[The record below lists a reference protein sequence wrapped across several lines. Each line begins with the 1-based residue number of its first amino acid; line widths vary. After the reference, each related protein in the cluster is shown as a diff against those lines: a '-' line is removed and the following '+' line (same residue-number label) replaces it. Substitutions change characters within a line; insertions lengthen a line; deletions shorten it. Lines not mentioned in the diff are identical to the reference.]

1 MHKAGFV
8 NIIGNPNVGKSTLM
22 NKLVGE
28 RVSIITPKAQT
39 TRHRIMGIVNTE
51 DMQIVFSDTPGVLK
65 PHYKLQESMLHFS
78 QSALSDADVLIY
90 VTDVIETL
98 DKNEDFLDL
107 VKAQTIPLLL
117 LINKIDLSNQEE
129 LDTLVSKWKE
139 ELPHA
144 EIIPVSAKS
153 GFNLDYVLRRIQEQM
168 PESEPYFDKD
178 TLTDKP
184 TRFFVNEIIREK
196 IFLFYQKEIPYSTE
210 VVVEEYKD
218 TVKLVS
224 IRAVIY
230 VERESQK
237 GIVIGHGG
245 KALKKIGTESRRDIE
260 AFLGKKVFL
269 ELYVKVETDWRSKE
283 NVLKNF
289 GYRLD

>member
-65 PHYKLQESMLHFS
+65 PHYKLQESMLNFS

-98 DKNEDFLDL
+98 DKNEEFLAL

-129 LDTLVSKWKE
+129 LDALVSKWKE

-218 TVKLVS
+218 TAKLVS

>member
-65 PHYKLQESMLHFS
+65 PHYKLQESMLNFS

-98 DKNEDFLDL
+98 DKNEEFLTL

-153 GFNLDYVLRRIQEQM
+153 GFNLDYVLRRIQEQI

-178 TLTDKP
+178 ALTDKP

-218 TVKLVS
+218 TAKLVS

>member
-65 PHYKLQESMLHFS
+65 PHYKLQESMLNFS

-98 DKNEDFLDL
+98 DKNEEFLAL

-153 GFNLDYVLRRIQEQM
+153 GFNLDYVLRRIQEQI

-210 VVVEEYKD
+210 VVVEEYTD
-218 TVKLVS
+218 TAKLVS
-224 IRAVIY
+224 IRAIIY